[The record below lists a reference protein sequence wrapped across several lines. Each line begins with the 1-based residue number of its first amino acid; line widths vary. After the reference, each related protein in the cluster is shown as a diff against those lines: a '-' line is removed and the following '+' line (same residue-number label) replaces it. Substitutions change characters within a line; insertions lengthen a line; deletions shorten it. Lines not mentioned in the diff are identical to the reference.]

1 MTELPVLNAGKG
13 ERQGVSLDGKRVRT
27 PISGLDEMPT
37 SSSSTRRRG
46 HVYSTNKGTRSRH
59 RHNWRRALCDAI
71 PRFIPSSAPLGQN
84 AH

>member
-13 ERQGVSLDGKRVRT
+13 VIQEVSLDGKRVRT

-37 SSSSTRRRG
+37 SSSSTPRRG
-46 HVYSTNKGTRSRH
+46 HVYWTNKGTRSRH

-71 PRFIPSSAPLGQN
+71 PRFIQSSAPLDQI